1 MEKYEYKVLN
11 MVDEYDIEKR
21 LNEFAE
27 EGWRFKSIVE
37 DSPYY
42 IIILERKSF

>member
-21 LNEFAE
+21 LNEFSE
-27 EGWRFKSIVE
+27 KGWSFKSIVA
-37 DSPYY
+37 DNPYY
-42 IIILERKSF
+42 IIILERKK

>member
-1 MEKYEYKVLN
+1 MEKFEYKVLN

-27 EGWRFKSIVE
+27 KGWRFKSIVE
-37 DSPYY
+37 DNPYY
-42 IIILERKSF
+42 IIIFERKK